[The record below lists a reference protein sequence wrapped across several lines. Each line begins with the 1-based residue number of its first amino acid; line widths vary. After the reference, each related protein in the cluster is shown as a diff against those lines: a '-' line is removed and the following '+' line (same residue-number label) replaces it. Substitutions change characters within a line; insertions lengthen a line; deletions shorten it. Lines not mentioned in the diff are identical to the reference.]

1 VVNLDLIALTM
12 LVLWS
17 IAINHIP
24 AIARV
29 VHSNVA
35 WGMGNR
41 ETSPDVPAW
50 VERADRAQRNHHD
63 NLAAIAIVILSA
75 QVMGKADTIVG
86 FAAIVIAVSRILHSL
101 AYIFGIVGLRSLAYF
116 VALGALLFIVWRLFV

>member
-1 VVNLDLIALTM
+1 MNSDLISLTILALWG
-12 LVLWS
+12 VV
-17 IAINHIP
+17 INHIP

-41 ETSPDVPAW
+41 QISPDVPAW

-63 NLAAIAIVILSA
+63 NIAAIAIVILIA
-75 QVMGKADTIVG
+75 QVLGKADAITGI
-86 FAAIVIAVSRILHSL
+86 AAIVIVTSRILHSL
-101 AYIFGIVGLRSLAYF
+101 TYIFGIVGLRSLAYF
-116 VALGALLFIVWRLFV
+116 VALGALLVIVWRLFS

>member
-1 VVNLDLIALTM
+1 MNSDLISLTILALWGI
-12 LVLWS
+12 VL
-17 IAINHIP
+17 NHTP

-29 VHSNVA
+29 LSSNLA

-63 NLAAIAIVILSA
+63 NLAAIAIVILIA
-75 QVMGKADTIVG
+75 QVMGKTDSITGISATI
-86 FAAIVIAVSRILHSL
+86 IVISRILHSL
-101 AYIFGIVGLRSLAYF
+101 TYIFGIIGLRSLAYF
-116 VALGALLFIVWRLFV
+116 VALGALLVIVWRSFV

>member
-1 VVNLDLIALTM
+1 MNSDLISLTILAL
-12 LVLWS
+12 WG
-17 IAINHIP
+17 IALNHTP

-29 VHSNVA
+29 LRSNVA

-75 QVMGKADTIVG
+75 QVMGKADAITGI
-86 FAAIVIAVSRILHSL
+86 AAIIIVTSRILHSL
-101 AYIFGIVGLRSLAYF
+101 TYIFGIVGLRSLAFRKAPYR
-116 VALGALLFIVWRLFV
+116 VHAR